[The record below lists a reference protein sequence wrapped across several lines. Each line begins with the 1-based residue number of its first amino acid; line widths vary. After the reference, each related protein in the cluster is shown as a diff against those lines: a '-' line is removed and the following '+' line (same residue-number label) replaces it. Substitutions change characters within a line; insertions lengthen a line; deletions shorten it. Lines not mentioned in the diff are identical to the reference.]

1 MLTPRESAAG
11 VCTAVRGM
19 GRGNVKGAHMGEVTA
34 ARIAFA
40 DNAITAGRQSFV
52 PTSIGWRPST
62 GPACTS
68 RKIRHE
74 VSGAVG
80 STAVGPPP

>member
-19 GRGNVKGAHMGEVTA
+19 GRGNVKGTHMGEVTA
-34 ARIAFA
+34 ARIAFV